1 MPLKISFHGAAGGVT
16 GSRHLLETDQA
27 RVLLDCGLYQGH
39 RKEAL
44 ERNKNLAFRPREL
57 DAVLLSHAHIDHSGA
72 LPLLSKAGSEALI
85 HCTKPTHEITGIMLK
100 DSARLQAEDAKFFNK
115 IHKEDGQTIEPLYSE
130 EDAESAIR
138 RLTPHAYA
146 EEFEPARGVK
156 ARLLNAGHVLG
167 SAMVQVDL
175 DGRRVLFT
183 GDLGRSKSLLME
195 TPIPPGGVDTLIIE
209 STYGG
214 RLHEPVADIEGKLKK
229 LLLRC
234 AQEKGKIIIPSF
246 ALERAQEIIVVLE
259 KLRRE
264 GAVPPIPVY
273 VDSPMAVS
281 VTEVFNRHL
290 DAFSFDDEFM
300 AYVAKAGDPF
310 GFEHIHYV
318 RASEE
323 SKKLNEMDG
332 PMVILSA
339 SGMCEGGRIL
349 HHLRHNLDKENTTV
363 LIVGYQAAGTL
374 GRRLADGERKVK
386 IFGMEQEVWA
396 KVELMH
402 AFSSHAGQDDLT
414 GFIRGLPQKPKRIF
428 LVHGDS
434 DQRQALAEKLAS
446 EGVGGVE
453 CPGFGDSFDLL

>member
-1 MPLKISFHGAAGGVT
+1 M
-16 GSRHLLETDQA
+16 
-27 RVLLDCGLYQGH
+27 
-39 RKEAL
+39 
-44 ERNKNLAFRPREL
+44 
-57 DAVLLSHAHIDHSGA
+57 
-72 LPLLSKAGSEALI
+72 
-85 HCTKPTHEITGIMLK
+85 
-100 DSARLQAEDAKFFNK
+100 
-115 IHKEDGQTIEPLYSE
+115 
-130 EDAESAIR
+130 
-138 RLTPHAYA
+138 
-146 EEFEPARGVK
+146 
-156 ARLLNAGHVLG
+156 
-167 SAMVQVDL
+167 
-175 DGRRVLFT
+175 
-183 GDLGRSKSLLME
+183 
-195 TPIPPGGVDTLIIE
+195 
-209 STYGG
+209 
-214 RLHEPVADIEGKLKK
+214 
-229 LLLRC
+229 
-234 AQEKGKIIIPSF
+234 
-246 ALERAQEIIVVLE
+246 LE